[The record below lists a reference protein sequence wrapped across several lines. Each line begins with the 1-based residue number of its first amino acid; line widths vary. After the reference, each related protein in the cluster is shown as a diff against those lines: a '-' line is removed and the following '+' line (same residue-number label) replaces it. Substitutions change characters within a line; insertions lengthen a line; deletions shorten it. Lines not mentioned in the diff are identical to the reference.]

1 MTYSRPA
8 GGQHGGVHL
17 VAACLLAG
25 MLAALLIAGGQ
36 AGGGLIAAC
45 EGER

>member
-25 MLAALLIAGGQ
+25 MLAGRLLP
-36 AGGGLIAAC
+36 GGGLIAAC